1 MAFVVLLLDLDHAS
15 IVNFIK
21 NPIMGNNVENRI
33 KYESKSVE
41 FMFFMHRWLIQS
53 YVIMIFKLWFKKK
66 IFTLHN
72 ISFDWFEY
80 KI

>member
-1 MAFVVLLLDLDHAS
+1 
-15 IVNFIK
+15 
-21 NPIMGNNVENRI
+21 MGNNVENRI